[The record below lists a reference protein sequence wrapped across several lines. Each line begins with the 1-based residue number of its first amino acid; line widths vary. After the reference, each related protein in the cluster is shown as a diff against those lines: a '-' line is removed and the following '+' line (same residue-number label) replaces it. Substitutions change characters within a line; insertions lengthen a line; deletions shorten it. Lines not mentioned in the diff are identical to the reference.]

1 MIARAALLLTLTL
14 SPAAAEP
21 LAIEIESAQA
31 AFDQRTSAPIV
42 SFRMTADSARRFS
55 ELTGNNVGR
64 KMQIRVDG
72 RPLMAPVI
80 REPILGGSGQIAD
93 PSFTAEEVRELA
105 ARMAAGRARVEFEI
119 VD

>member
-1 MIARAALLLTLTL
+1 MIGRAALLLALTL
-14 SPAAAEP
+14 SAAAAEP
-21 LAIEIESAQA
+21 LAVEIASAEA
-31 AFDQRTSAPIV
+31 AFDLRTSVPIV
-42 SFRMTADSARRFS
+42 SFRMTPDSARRFS
-55 ELTGNNVGR
+55 ELTANNVGR

-105 ARMAAGRARVEFEI
+105 ARMASGRAKVEFEI